1 MKREF
6 IGRVAAGAVM
16 LTLGLSAS
24 ALGQQADAARRT
36 CDRQCLIDIGEQY
49 LQALGAHDPSREP
62 ISIDAKYSENGI
74 ELKMPDGL
82 WRTISKVGDYRLRVA
97 DPETGTI
104 GIFSTM
110 EENGSPLILSSRLKV
125 RNRQIIAIET
135 VVARRE
141 GAVAAGASAGF
152 SPRPEDLRERPQFNQ
167 LLAPAERRPRW
178 QLIQAADTYFRA
190 LENNNGRDHVPS
202 FADDCHR
209 IENGMAT
216 TNRPLADPNAER
228 GALNMGCREA
238 FGLGYY
244 REDTRMRGMRF
255 LAVDEER
262 GLVLVNG
269 FFDHDAALRSYKLND
284 GRTVNVSR
292 TAPWTWMMSE
302 IFKIKD
308 GKIWQVEAVLL
319 SAPYGIKPFFT
330 DGVKTLSYQEAIEQE
345 RQ

>member
-1 MKREF
+1 MTQGFTSR
-6 IGRVAAGAVM
+6 
-16 LTLGLSAS
+16 AS
-24 ALGQQADAARRT
+24 ATLVLTVALASSALSPAATAANRP
-36 CDRQCLIDIGEQY
+36 CDRQCLTDIGEQY
-49 LQALGAHDPSREP
+49 LQALGAHDPRRDP
-62 ISIDAKYSENGI
+62 ISADATYSENGV

-82 WRTISKVGDYRLRVA
+82 WRTISKVGNYRLRVT
-97 DPETGTI
+97 DPETGNL
-104 GIFSTM
+104 GIFTTM
-110 EENGSPLILSSRLKV
+110 EENGTPLILSSRLKV

-135 VVARRE
+135 IVARRD
-141 GAVAAGASAGF
+141 GSVSAGASAGF
-152 SPRPEDLRERPQFNQ
+152 NPRPEDLKDRPQFNQ
-167 LLAPAERRPRW
+167 ILAPTERSPRW
-178 QLIQAADTYFRA
+178 QLIETADTYFRA
-190 LENNNGRDHVPS
+190 LENNNGRDHVPA

-216 TNRPLADPNAER
+216 TNRPLADPKAER
-228 GALNMGCREA
+228 GPLNMGCREA

-269 FFDHDAALRSYKLND
+269 FFDHDAAVRSYTLND
-284 GRTVNVSR
+284 GRKVTVAR

-319 SAPYGIKPFFT
+319 SAPYGIKPHFT

-345 RQ
+345 RE

>member
-1 MKREF
+1 LFQAAACAASILLASVVHAQQTSRE
-6 IGRVAAGAVM
+6 
-16 LTLGLSAS
+16 
-24 ALGQQADAARRT
+24 

-49 LQALGAHDPSREP
+49 LQALGAHDPKREP
-62 ISIDAKYSENGI
+62 ISPDAKYTENGI
-74 ELKMPDGL
+74 KLKMPDGL
-82 WRTISKVGDYRLRVA
+82 WRTISKVGDYRLRVT
-97 DPETGTI
+97 DPETGMI

-125 RNRQIIAIET
+125 RNRQITEIET
-135 VVARRE
+135 IVARRE
-141 GAVAAGASAGF
+141 GQVSAGASAAF
-152 SPRPEDLRERPQFNQ
+152 QPQPEALKVRPQFDQ
-167 LLAPAERRPRW
+167 VLAPNERLPRW
-178 QLIQAADTYFRA
+178 KLIQTADTYFRA
-190 LENNNGRDHVPS
+190 LENNNGKDHVPP

-209 IENGMAT
+209 IENGVAT
-216 TNRPLADPNAER
+216 TNRPLAPGQKER
-228 GALNMGCREA
+228 GAGNMGCREA

-244 REDTRMRGMRF
+244 REDTRLRGMRF

-262 GLVLVNG
+262 GLVFVNG

-292 TAPWTWMMSE
+292 TAPWTWMISE
-302 IFKIKD
+302 VFKIKD

-330 DGVKTLSYQEAIEQE
+330 NGVKTLSYQEAIEEE